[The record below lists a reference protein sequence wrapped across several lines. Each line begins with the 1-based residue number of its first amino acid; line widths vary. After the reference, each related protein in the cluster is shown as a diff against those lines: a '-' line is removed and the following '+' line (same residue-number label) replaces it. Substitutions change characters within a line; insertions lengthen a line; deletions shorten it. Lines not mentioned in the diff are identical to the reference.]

1 MALANITQKLNIG
14 IDLTQL
20 VPRFTFQD
28 TTDYN
33 AASVAEGNVKG
44 NLKLI
49 VNGATA
55 TYDNLNNWTT
65 PDIDGSSSGQSSLN
79 FTRFVTKGSY
89 ISVPLDAS
97 NKIIEGT
104 YAFTYQVSDD
114 LVIPGTTKVTTTI
127 TYDIQYDKVTGAI
140 TSSVDLNPR
149 SPSLTIVDATNYMV
163 EAITPT
169 NDRTLTLFYP
179 PNSSLGGSTSTDSAS
194 LTVNQFNEGNQSATL
209 TNTVTYD
216 YSTKVSVAADIVSLP
231 LATPPSPIL
240 TLNII
245 DSITANRN
253 SILVESITSI
263 CSIYCCVKAFTVQL
277 QQATSTQRNMLRQKA
292 GEVALYLEMIGDA
305 YACSKEEDINT
316 YVKEL
321 KDLIGCDDNCGCTDN
336 ITPVVIEA
344 IGLSGMPV
352 KNSFVYSF
360 NPSVSTHTDPLLIG
374 LTYETT
380 GQPRRNDFLAFAG
393 STGML
398 INLVTFDTST
408 GTMTFS
414 ANITTLNI
422 IRLR

>member
-28 TTDYN
+28 STDYDI
-33 AASVAEGNVKG
+33 AGVSLSGVEG
-44 NLKLI
+44 NLKLT
-49 VNGATA
+49 VNGAATP
-55 TYDNLNNWTT
+55 TYDNLNDWTT
-65 PDIDGSSSGQSSLN
+65 PDIKGLGQANLN
-79 FTRFVTKGSY
+79 LTRFITKGNY

-97 NKIIEGT
+97 NNIIEGT
-104 YAFTYQVSDD
+104 YAFTYQVSNND
-114 LVIPGTTKVTTTI
+114 GATTVVTTV
-127 TYDIQYDKVTGAI
+127 TYDIQYDKVSGAI

-169 NDRTLTLFYP
+169 NNRTLTLFYP
-179 PNSSLGGSTSTDSAS
+179 PNSSLGGSTSTTAAS
-194 LTVNQFNEGNQSATL
+194 LTVNQFNKGNQSATL
-209 TNTVTYD
+209 ANTVTYD
-216 YSTKVSVAADIVSLP
+216 YSTKVSVLAATT
-231 LATPPSPIL
+231 ATAQVL

-245 DSITANRN
+245 DSITANKK
-253 SILVESITSI
+253 SIPVESITSI
-263 CSIYCCVKAFTVQL
+263 CSVYCCVKAFTVQL

-292 GEVALYLEMIGDA
+292 GEVALYLEMISDA

-352 KNSFVYSF
+352 NNAFVYAVSG
-360 NPSVSTHTDPLLIG
+360 VSTYTEPLLIG
-374 LTYETT
+374 LTYETA
-380 GQPRRNDFLAFAG
+380 GQPRRNDFLVFVGSAG
-393 STGML
+393 TLM
-398 INLVTFDTST
+398 NLTAFDTST
-408 GTMTFS
+408 GKMTFS
-414 ANITTLNI
+414 GNITATLTV

>member
-55 TYDNLNNWTT
+55 TYDNLGDWST
-65 PDIDGSSSGQSSLN
+65 PDINGSGQTNLN
-79 FTRFVTKGSY
+79 LTRFVTKGSY

-114 LVIPGTTKVTTTI
+114 LGVTSTVVTTV

-179 PNSSLGGSTSTDSAS
+179 PNSSLGGSTSTTAAS

-216 YSTKVSVAADIVSLP
+216 YSTKVSVLAATTAASQV
-231 LATPPSPIL
+231 L

-352 KNSFVYSF
+352 NNSFVYA
-360 NPSVSTHTDPLLIG
+360 VSNVATYTEPLLIG

-380 GQPRRNDFLAFAG
+380 GQPRRNDFLVFIG
-393 STGML
+393 STGVL

-414 ANITTLNI
+414 GNITGTLTI

>member
-114 LVIPGTTKVTTTI
+114 LGVTSTVVTTV

-179 PNSSLGGSTSTDSAS
+179 PNSSLGGSTSTTAAS

-216 YSTKVSVAADIVSLP
+216 YSTKVSVLAATTAASQV
-231 LATPPSPIL
+231 L

-352 KNSFVYSF
+352 NNAFVYA
-360 NPSVSTHTDPLLIG
+360 VSNVATYTEPLLIG

-380 GQPRRNDFLAFAG
+380 GQPRRNDFLVFIG
-393 STGML
+393 STGVL

-414 ANITTLNI
+414 GNITGTLTI

>member
-55 TYDNLNNWTT
+55 TYDNLDDWST
-65 PDIDGSSSGQSSLN
+65 PDINGSGQTNLN
-79 FTRFVTKGSY
+79 LTRVATMGSY

-114 LVIPGTTKVTTTI
+114 TGVTTVVTTV

-179 PNSSLGGSTSTDSAS
+179 PNSSLGGSTSTTAAS

-216 YSTKVSVAADIVSLP
+216 YSTKVSVLAATTAASQV
-231 LATPPSPIL
+231 L

-352 KNSFVYSF
+352 NNAFVYA
-360 NPSVSTHTDPLLIG
+360 VSNVATYTEPLLIG

-380 GQPRRNDFLAFAG
+380 GQPRRNDFLVFIG
-393 STGML
+393 STGVL

-414 ANITTLNI
+414 GNITGTLTI

>member
-55 TYDNLNNWTT
+55 TYDNLGDWST
-65 PDIDGSSSGQSSLN
+65 PDINGSGQTNLN
-79 FTRFVTKGSY
+79 LTRVATMGSY

-114 LVIPGTTKVTTTI
+114 TGVTTVVTTV

-140 TSSVDLNPR
+140 TSTVDLNPR

-179 PNSSLGGSTSTDSAS
+179 PNSSLGGSTSTTAAS

-216 YSTKVSVAADIVSLP
+216 YSTKVSVLAATTAASQV
-231 LATPPSPIL
+231 L

-352 KNSFVYSF
+352 NNSFVYSL
-360 NPSVSTHTDPLLIG
+360 NPPVSTHTEPLLIG
-374 LTYETT
+374 LTYDTT
-380 GQPRRNDFLAFAG
+380 GQPRRNDFLVFAG
-393 STGML
+393 STGVL
-398 INLVTFDTST
+398 INLVAFDTST
-408 GTMTFS
+408 GMMTFS

>member
-20 VPRFTFQD
+20 VPRFTFND
-28 TTDYN
+28 TTDYDTAGVN
-33 AASVAEGNVKG
+33 VQDVKG

-55 TYDNLNNWTT
+55 TYDNLNDWST
-65 PDIDGSSSGQSSLN
+65 PDIDGSDQHPYQDLS
-79 FTRFVTKGSY
+79 RFITKGSY

-114 LVIPGTTKVTTTI
+114 TGVTTVVTTV

-179 PNSSLGGSTSTDSAS
+179 PNSSLGGSTSTTAAS

-216 YSTKVSVAADIVSLP
+216 YSTKVSVLAATTAASQV
-231 LATPPSPIL
+231 L

-352 KNSFVYSF
+352 NNAFVYA
-360 NPSVSTHTDPLLIG
+360 VSNVATYTEPLLIG

-380 GQPRRNDFLAFAG
+380 GQPRRNDFLVFIG
-393 STGML
+393 STGVL

-414 ANITTLNI
+414 GNITGTLTI

>member
-55 TYDNLNNWTT
+55 TYDNLGDWST
-65 PDIDGSSSGQSSLN
+65 PDINGSGQTNLN
-79 FTRFVTKGSY
+79 LTRFVTKGSY

-114 LVIPGTTKVTTTI
+114 TGVTTVVTTV

-179 PNSSLGGSTSTDSAS
+179 PNSSLGGSTSTTAAS

-216 YSTKVSVAADIVSLP
+216 YSTKVSVLAATTAASQV
-231 LATPPSPIL
+231 L

-352 KNSFVYSF
+352 NNAFVYA
-360 NPSVSTHTDPLLIG
+360 VSNVATYTEPLLIG

-380 GQPRRNDFLAFAG
+380 GQPRRNDFLVFIG
-393 STGML
+393 STGVL

-414 ANITTLNI
+414 GNITGTLTI

>member
-28 TTDYN
+28 TTDYDTAGVN
-33 AASVAEGNVKG
+33 VQDVKG

-55 TYDNLNNWTT
+55 TYDNLGDWST
-65 PDIDGSSSGQSSLN
+65 PDINGSGQTNLN
-79 FTRFVTKGSY
+79 LTRFVTKGSY
-89 ISVPLDAS
+89 ISVPLDAN

-104 YAFTYQVSDD
+104 YAFTYQVSND
-114 LVIPGTTKVTTTI
+114 IGVTTVVTTV

-179 PNSSLGGSTSTDSAS
+179 PNSSLGGSTSTTAAS

-216 YSTKVSVAADIVSLP
+216 YSTKVSVLAATTAAGQV
-231 LATPPSPIL
+231 L

-352 KNSFVYSF
+352 NNAFVYA
-360 NPSVSTHTDPLLIG
+360 VSNVATYTEPLLIG

-380 GQPRRNDFLAFAG
+380 GQPRRNDFLVFIG
-393 STGML
+393 STGVL

-414 ANITTLNI
+414 GNITGTLTI

>member
-55 TYDNLNNWTT
+55 TYDNLGDWST

-114 LVIPGTTKVTTTI
+114 TGVTTVVTTV

-179 PNSSLGGSTSTDSAS
+179 PNSSLGGSTSTTAAS

-216 YSTKVSVAADIVSLP
+216 YSTKVSVLAATTAASQV
-231 LATPPSPIL
+231 L

-352 KNSFVYSF
+352 NNSFVYSL
-360 NPSVSTHTDPLLIG
+360 NPPVSTHTEPLLIG
-374 LTYETT
+374 LTYDTT
-380 GQPRRNDFLAFAG
+380 GQPRRNDFLVFAG
-393 STGML
+393 STGVL
-398 INLVTFDTST
+398 INLVAFDTST
-408 GTMTFS
+408 GMMTFS

>member
-20 VPRFTFQD
+20 VPRFTFHD
-28 TTDYN
+28 TTDYDT
-33 AASVAEGNVKG
+33 AGVNVQNVLG
-44 NLKLI
+44 FLKLT
-49 VNGATA
+49 VNGAATP
-55 TYDNLNNWTT
+55 TYDNLSEWLT
-65 PDIDGSSSGQSSLN
+65 PDIDGADQHPLKDLS
-79 FTRFVTKGSY
+79 RFITKGNY

-97 NKIIEGT
+97 NNIIEGT
-104 YAFTYQVSDD
+104 YAFTYQVSDNG
-114 LVIPGTTKVTTTI
+114 GTTTVVTTV
-127 TYDIQYDKVTGAI
+127 TYDIQYDKVSGAI

-169 NDRTLTLFYP
+169 NNRTLTLFYP
-179 PNSSLGGSTSTDSAS
+179 PNSSLGGSTSTTAAS
-194 LTVNQFNEGNQSATL
+194 LTVNQFNKGNQSATL
-209 TNTVTYD
+209 ANTVTYD
-216 YSTKVSVAADIVSLP
+216 YSTKVSVLAATT
-231 LATPPSPIL
+231 ATAQVL

-245 DSITANRN
+245 DSITANKK
-253 SILVESITSI
+253 SIPVESITSI
-263 CSIYCCVKAFTVQL
+263 CSVYCCVKAFTVQL

-292 GEVALYLEMIGDA
+292 GEVALYLEMISDA

-352 KNSFVYSF
+352 NNAFVYAVSG
-360 NPSVSTHTDPLLIG
+360 VSTYTEPLLIG

-380 GQPRRNDFLAFAG
+380 GQPRRNDFLVFVG
-393 STGML
+393 SSGML
-398 INLVTFDTST
+398 NNLTSFDTST

-414 ANITTLNI
+414 GISITGTLTV

>member
-55 TYDNLNNWTT
+55 TYDNLDDWST
-65 PDIDGSSSGQSSLN
+65 PDINGSGQTNLN
-79 FTRFVTKGSY
+79 LTRVATMGSY

-114 LVIPGTTKVTTTI
+114 LGVTSTVVTTV

-179 PNSSLGGSTSTDSAS
+179 PNSSLGGSTSTTAAS

-216 YSTKVSVAADIVSLP
+216 YSTKVSVLAATTAASQV
-231 LATPPSPIL
+231 L

-352 KNSFVYSF
+352 NNAFVYA
-360 NPSVSTHTDPLLIG
+360 VSNVATYTEPLLIG

-380 GQPRRNDFLAFAG
+380 GQPRRNDFLVFIG
-393 STGML
+393 STGVL

-414 ANITTLNI
+414 GNITGTLTI